1 MKILNVGA
9 LEILFIVLLALIILG
24 PKNAVKALGD
34 AGIWLRKLKDSQ
46 IWRDFISTSKEI
58 QDIPKKMMDEAEIQ
72 KTLDE
77 INMSTRLDSAEIEKK
92 IQQETDF
99 TKDDDQ
105 HIYPGSMDD
114 RP

>member
-34 AGIWLRKLKDSQ
+34 IGTWLRKLKDSQ
-46 IWRDFISTSKEI
+46 IWQDFLSTSREI
-58 QDIPKKMMDEAEIQ
+58 QEIPKKMMDEAEIK

-77 INMSTRLDSAEIEKK
+77 INLSTRYERADIEKK
-92 IQQETDF
+92 PQQLTDS
-99 TKDDDQ
+99 TKEDDQ
-105 HIYPGSMDD
+105 QIYPGSMDD